1 MKRALAGAAALSIAL
16 AAQGQEKAAEKKTE
30 GFWDAK
36 KSAWVGLTPAQKD
49 QAFQFAEDYKRYLDV
64 ARTADGST
72 REVVRLAKAAGFSE
86 FKESGQVKAGAKL
99 WINGR
104 DRALILV
111 VVGSDPIVA
120 GSRLVGTHHDSP
132 HIDLK
137 ARPLYLSG
145 GFALFNTVYY
155 GGIKKYQWANRPLA
169 LVGRVDTT
177 DGKRIDVSIGLK
189 DGDPTFVIADN
200 APHSDKPLRER
211 KYTEVLSGEELDPV
225 AGSIP
230 GADSSVVAQVMST
243 LSSTYGLKEQ
253 DFVSSELALVPA
265 ARPQDVGIDR
275 GLVGAYGQDDRL
287 SSYCAARAVLD
298 LSGTP
303 KKTAMAYLSNNEE
316 EGSVNNTGAASQ
328 FFNSTLAKLVAA
340 ERGGKYTDLD
350 LREAL
355 GRSEVVSA
363 DVNDGI
369 NPLFSQ
375 TSEPTN
381 AARLGLRRDD
391 QEVRRRL
398 RRQLRV
404 HRADPCDPRQERD
417 RLADPDAQGRRI
429 FRRNHR
435 RVPVRLGHGGHRPRR
450 AAPVDAL
457 ALRDVVEGRRLEL
470 LPVHERLLRVVGGAS
485 GPGRRVRPRW
495 RVG

>member
-1 MKRALAGAAALSIAL
+1 VFAVAVCAS
-16 AAQGQEKAAEKKTE
+16 AQEGEKKAE
-30 GFWDAK
+30 GFWAGK
-36 KSAWVGLTPAQKD
+36 KSAWIGLPAEQKD
-49 QAFQFAEDYKRYLDV
+49 QVFRFAEDYKAYLDA

-72 REVVRLAKAAGFSE
+72 REVIRLAKAAGFSE
-86 FKESGQVKAGAKL
+86 FKDAGQVKPGAKL

-104 DRALILV
+104 DRALILL
-111 VVGSDPIVA
+111 VVGSDPIVS

-137 ARPLYLSG
+137 ARPLYMSG

-177 DGKRIDVSIGLK
+177 AGKRVDVSIGLK
-189 DGDPTFVIADN
+189 DTDPVFVIADN

-211 KYTEVLSGEELDPV
+211 TYTEVLSGEELDPV

-230 GADSSVVAQVMST
+230 GADSSVVAQVMAA
-243 LSSTYGLKEQ
+243 LASTYGIQEQ

-265 ARPQDVGIDR
+265 ARPQDVGLDR

-303 KKTAMAYLSNNEE
+303 KKTALAYLSNFEE

-328 FFNSTLAKLVAA
+328 FYNSAFAKLVAA

-355 GRSEVVSA
+355 RRSEVISA
-363 DVNDGI
+363 DTNDGI
-369 NPLFSQ
+369 NPLFSN
-375 TSEPTN
+375 TSEATN
-381 AARLGLRRDD
+381 AARLGYG
-391 QEVRRRL
+391 VTIKKYG
-398 RRQLRV
+398 
-404 HRADPCDPRQERD
+404 AGF
-417 RLADPDAQGRRI
+417 DANSEFIAKIRGILEKNAIAWQTQT
-429 FRRNHR
+429 
-435 RVPVRLGHGGHRPRR
+435 PK
-450 AAPVDAL
+450 
-457 ALRDVVEGRRLEL
+457 VEGYSGGTIGGFLSAWDMEVIDLGVPLLSMHSPFEMSSKVDVWSFYRLMAAFY
-470 LPVHERLLRVVGGAS
+470 GS
-485 GPGRRVRPRW
+485 
-495 RVG
+495 